1 MSTLKVNTLLAA
13 DGNPLAPVAIPGLD
27 KRFAT
32 AWVNFNGTGTV
43 AIRSTYNVASLTDNG
58 VGDYTMNFATPM
70 ANANYVFG
78 GISRSNAT
86 TGGVINLRLS
96 DIKTTTAFQI
106 ITVSGSTVTD
116 SSEVMLQV
124 FGGRA

>member
-1 MSTLKVNTLLAA
+1 MSTLKVNTLLAT
-13 DGNPLAPVAIPGLD
+13 DGNPLTPVAIPSLD

-32 AWVNFNGTGTV
+32 AWVNFNGTGVV
-43 AIRSTYNVASLTDNG
+43 AIRKAYNVASITDNG

-70 ANANYVFG
+70 ANAAYVFG
-78 GISRSNAT
+78 GISRSNAA

-124 FGGRA
+124 FGGQA